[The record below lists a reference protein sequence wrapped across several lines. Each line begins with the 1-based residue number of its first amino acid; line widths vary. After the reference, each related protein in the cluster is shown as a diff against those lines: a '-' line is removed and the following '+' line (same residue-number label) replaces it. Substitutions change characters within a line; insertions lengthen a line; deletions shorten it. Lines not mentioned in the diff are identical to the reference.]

1 MKNGAKETC
10 NTCSISRIHL
20 IKSTI
25 ANSDQI
31 ILSMFYI
38 IKKQLTSNMHH
49 CKIQLNNIVSRQEK
63 EPVYRLGSGLL
74 ASYPILQILMYPASA
89 HVIVVKEPLK
99 LSYVSNWTATH
110 VAY

>member
-1 MKNGAKETC
+1 MKNGGREPYD
-10 NTCSISRIHL
+10 TCSISRIRL

-25 ANSDQI
+25 ADSEET
-31 ILSMFYI
+31 
-38 IKKQLTSNMHH
+38 KKQLTSNMHH
-49 CKIQLNNIVSRQEK
+49 CKMQLNNIVSRQEK

-74 ASYPILQILMYPASA
+74 TSYPILQVLMYPASA
-89 HVIVVKEPLK
+89 HVIVVKELLK